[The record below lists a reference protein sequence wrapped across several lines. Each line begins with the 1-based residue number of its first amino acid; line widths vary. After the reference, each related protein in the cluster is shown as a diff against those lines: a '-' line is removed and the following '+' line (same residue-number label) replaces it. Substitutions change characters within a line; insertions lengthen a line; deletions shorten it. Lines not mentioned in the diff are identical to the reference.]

1 MNKLPPEINIVLLL
15 KLFFLQLAT
24 AGGTRVVVL
33 LELGVKAR
41 KGVNHRGLR
50 GSQETFFCDPNDNG
64 Y

>member
-1 MNKLPPEINIVLLL
+1 MNQLPPEINIVLLL

-33 LELGVKAR
+33 LELEVKAR

-50 GSQETFFCDPNDNG
+50 GP
-64 Y
+64 